1 MNPTAHP
8 HLMKHLVFS
17 AWVLL
22 TSMAA
27 ADWTATGQF
36 NYTDRNYDLAGF
48 TDTTVRP
55 VREADVQ
62 VYDLTTLAVLAS
74 GATDAAGN
82 FSIAVTDAATR
93 DVGVRVLSSNVQ
105 IASLNFS
112 VVDDKNSD
120 AIYSYHDAATDQAA
134 HLPADNVNFGTMT
147 MPVSIG
153 DVATT
158 DWSSQVFNTY
168 DMGLLVADWIANAD
182 GARPAPFYT
191 ILWNPTNGR
200 TGSSYSGGSN
210 RLSLSDDD
218 AYDDPNIL
226 HEVGHYIEDE
236 FGRSRNTG
244 GSHSIG
250 DDDQDPRLAYSEG
263 FATFVSAAALQ
274 FGGRAFPNIYQ
285 DRGSFVAGA
294 GGGFSYN
301 FEVNTVGGSTN
312 EQAVTAALYDL
323 IDDASTAD
331 LTPGVD
337 DDTLSGL
344 QASAW
349 AVVEQMRVISPVAT
363 QLEDF
368 WDIWFSLGL
377 GNAAGMVAA
386 FASHNIDF
394 APDSQEPNNTPAT
407 STALTIGTT
416 YQRNSFYRSGTQAGG
431 DEDWFGF
438 TATSGTYYSIE
449 INGAGDSIFGRP
461 DPEMWLLDST
471 LTSVLAYNDDPY
483 DSSLNTQA
491 TSNVQDMIET
501 APSILWR
508 APAAGT
514 YYVYARH
521 SSQERNLTGRYGT
534 YNIRVRSLAVP
545 TPTVTIVAEQRM
557 LPGQSYQTL
566 VIGTNFSRG
575 ATVTTGA
582 PGMVVNSIQWVS
594 PTALVVTLTPAVGTA
609 NGTYSLS
616 VTNPTGSAGTLA
628 SAFEVDAAA
637 QPPVMITEVNLTS
650 GLVEVKN
657 LGTVTATLTGWVIR
671 GLQPGVTNQN
681 YTFPAFTLAAGNTVV
696 VSEGTGT
703 NTTSNLFDQT
713 AAFNWPWSNGSPG
726 DVSLMDEGGRNVDF
740 IRVITS
746 PTSTHSAPQGT
757 GGAWMAPQLQSPP
770 TSFTLS
776 RAPFGSLYRT
786 AFGLSPAAATMPA
799 GFANRDNNTDAW
811 ENNDQ
816 PRRCQIF
823 GPVSALTNVRISSRP
838 SGTDSDWFGLIVEPG
853 DELILQALFT
863 HSAGNLDM
871 ELYAPGE
878 ETTPLLTATST
889 ANNETITLSS
899 AQSTTSG
906 GGIYRLRIFGVSGAV
921 NTYTLYAGPQ
931 VSIAATDA
939 AATEANVSDTGLFTV
954 TRTGNLSASLTVQVG
969 TSGTATNGTDY
980 STIGTSVVI
989 PALSS
994 TATVGLTAIA
1004 DSLAE
1009 GDETAILGINADDA
1023 YNVVTPLTASAT
1035 ITDKAVDAWRY
1046 LHFGGNPPLSGD
1058 EEDYDFDGF
1067 KNLIEYALGM
1077 NPTLA
1082 GVVGQ
1087 PTFSREEDSGTSYLT
1102 LVYARDTT
1110 KTDITY
1116 QAQSSTALSGWSNL
1130 GDTLQS
1136 TAGSIQFRKA
1146 RVPLNGVDKFIRVR
1160 VTRP

>member
-1 MNPTAHP
+1 
-8 HLMKHLVFS
+8 MKHIVLS

-62 VYDLTTLAVLAS
+62 VYDLTTLVVLAS
-74 GATDAAGN
+74 GATDSAGN
-82 FSIAVTDAATR
+82 FSIVVTDAATR
-93 DVGVRVLSSNVQ
+93 NVGVRVLSSNVQ
-105 IASLNFS
+105 VASLNFS

-120 AIYSYHDAATDQAA
+120 AIYSYHDATTDQIA
-134 HLPADNVNFGTMT
+134 HLPADNVAFGTMT
-147 MPVSIG
+147 MPVSVG
-153 DVATT
+153 VVATT

-168 DMGLLVADWIANAD
+168 DMGLLVADWIANTD
-182 GARPAPFYT
+182 GARPTPFYT
-191 ILWNPTNGR
+191 ILWNPTNLR
-200 TGSSYSGGSN
+200 TGSFYNGGSN

-226 HEVGHYIEDE
+226 HEIGHYIEDE

-244 GSHSIG
+244 GSHQIG

-263 FATFVSAAALQ
+263 FATFVSAAVLQ
-274 FGGRAFPNIYQ
+274 YGGRNYPNIYQ
-285 DRGSFVAGA
+285 DRNSFGSGT
-294 GGGFSYN
+294 GGGTGTFAYN
-301 FEVNTVGGSTN
+301 FELNTVGGATN

-323 IDDASTAD
+323 IDDASTVD

-368 WDIWFSLGL
+368 WDIWFSLGF
-377 GNAAGMVAA
+377 GNTAGMIAA
-386 FASHNIDF
+386 FASHNIDY
-394 APDSQEPNNTPAT
+394 APDAQEPNNTPAT
-407 STALTIGTT
+407 STVLTPAASPT
-416 YQRNSFYRSGTQAGG
+416 YQRNSFYRSGAQAGG
-431 DEDWFGF
+431 DEDWFRF
-438 TATSGTYYSIE
+438 TATSDTYYSIE
-449 INGAGDSIFGRP
+449 VNGAGDSIFGRP

-471 LTSVLAYNDDPY
+471 LTQVLAYNDDPY
-483 DSSLNTQA
+483 DSTLNIQTTFTA
-491 TSNVQDMIET
+491 QDMLET
-501 APSILWR
+501 VPTILWR

-514 YYVYARH
+514 YYIYTRH
-521 SSQERNLTGRYGT
+521 ASQERNLTGRYGT
-534 YNIRVRSLAVP
+534 YHIQVRSLSVP
-545 TPTVTIVAEQRM
+545 TPTVTTVSEQRM
-557 LPGQSYQTL
+557 LPGQTYQAL

-575 ATVTTGA
+575 ATVTTDAAGVA
-582 PGMVVNSIQWVS
+582 VNSIQWVS

-609 NGTYSLS
+609 NGAYSLS

-637 QPPVMITEVNLTS
+637 QPPVMITEVNLSS

-726 DVSLMDEGGRNVDF
+726 DVSLMDDGGRNVDYL
-740 IRVITS
+740 RVVTS

-757 GGAWMAPQLQSPP
+757 GGAWMAPQFQSPA

-776 RAPFGSLYRT
+776 RSQFGSLYRT
-786 AFGLSPAAATMPA
+786 PFGLSPTAATMPS

-816 PRRCQIF
+816 PRRCQLF

-838 SGTDSDWFGLIVEPG
+838 SGTDSDWFGFVVEPG

-899 AQSTTSG
+899 AQSTTTG
-906 GGIYRLRIFGVSGAV
+906 GGIYRLRVFGVSGAV

-939 AATEANVSDTGLFTV
+939 AASEANVSNTGLFTV
-954 TRTGNLSASLTVQVG
+954 TRTGNLTDSLTVQLG
-969 TSGTATNGTDY
+969 TSGTATNGVDY
-980 STIGTSVVI
+980 STIGTTVVI
-989 PALSS
+989 PALAS

-1009 GDETAILGINADDA
+1009 GDETAILSINADAA
-1023 YNVVTPLTASAT
+1023 YNIATPFTATTT
-1035 ITDKAVDAWRY
+1035 ITDKAVDAWRFFY
-1046 LHFGGNPPLSGD
+1046 FGGNPPLSGD

-1067 KNLIEYALGM
+1067 KNLLEYAFGM
-1077 NPTLA
+1077 NPTIA

-1087 PTFSREEDSGTSYLT
+1087 PTSAREEDSGTSYLY
-1102 LVYARDTT
+1102 LIYAKDTT

-1116 QAQSSTALSGWSNL
+1116 QAESSIALSGWSNIS
-1130 GDTLQS
+1130 DTLQS
-1136 TAGSIQFRKA
+1136 TAGNIQTRKA
-1146 RVPLNGVDKFIRVR
+1146 RIPLNGAQKFLRLR